1 MLDQKQ
7 WQGIGASPGHAAG
20 PTWLL
25 PTMAKAINL
34 QEAEEHG
41 PVDIEGQLERL
52 QQAIASTDQ
61 ALAKYEEQVRTE
73 QGEELA
79 RIFAAHRLLLSDP
92 AFAGEMQLRIRERQL
107 RAEKAARQVA
117 DEAIA
122 MLSSLNDPYFRE
134 RIVDIQDVAQQLIQN
149 LNTDSPAEQQFPAT
163 GNWIVVAD
171 ELTPAQ
177 TISLPKDRVLAFIVR
192 KGGKTSH
199 AAILARTYGIPAVV
213 GLTGSWTDLM
223 MATGLELDG
232 TQGWV
237 RILSPDEINSLQES
251 TLDQGVQAEL
261 DNDFSQSGG
270 EMTLAANIGS
280 PNDVSLIRRFKA
292 QGVGL
297 YRTEFLFMG
306 DGLPTEEEQVN
317 AYLAVIQECAPAVTV
332 IRTLDIGG
340 DKRAPALNLP
350 IESNPFLGVR
360 ALRLCFKNPELLT
373 TQLRAIWR
381 ASAAGPTAVMFP
393 MISNY
398 DELIKAKQYLAEAKE
413 AVISQGHP
421 VGTLQ
426 VGMMIEVPAA
436 VWLAPKLAKEV
447 DFFSIG
453 TNDLIQYTLAVDRE
467 NHEIADLYQP
477 YHPAVLGMIAQVA
490 KAAKSAG
497 IWTGICGESGGDVLL
512 APFFAGLGIDEL
524 SMSPGVLPHMRKKL
538 AGIDRNELER
548 AGFVEQILDCAT
560 ATEVL
565 TILQSYSKGGHDNAN
580 KSS

>member
-1 MLDQKQ
+1 
-7 WQGIGASPGHAAG
+7 
-20 PTWLL
+20 
-25 PTMAKAINL
+25 
-34 QEAEEHG
+34 
-41 PVDIEGQLERL
+41 
-52 QQAIASTDQ
+52 
-61 ALAKYEEQVRTE
+61 
-73 QGEELA
+73 
-79 RIFAAHRLLLSDP
+79 
-92 AFAGEMQLRIRERQL
+92 
-107 RAEKAARQVA
+107 
-117 DEAIA
+117 

-149 LNTDSPAEQQFPAT
+149 LNTDSPSEQQFPAT

-213 GLTGSWTDLM
+213 GLTGSWDDLM
-223 MATGLELDG
+223 MATGIELDG

-237 RILSPDEINSLQES
+237 RILSSDEINSLQES

-306 DGLPTEEEQVN
+306 DALPTEEEQVN

-381 ASAAGPTAVMFP
+381 VSAAGPTAVMFP

-413 AVISQGHP
+413 AVISRGHP

-490 KAAKSAG
+490 NAAKSAG

-538 AGIDRNELER
+538 AGIDRNEL

>member
-1 MLDQKQ
+1 MMDQKK
-7 WQGIGASPGHAAG
+7 WQGIGASPGHVAG
-20 PTWLL
+20 PIWLL
-25 PTMAKAINL
+25 PTVAKALQL
-34 QEAEEHG
+34 QELDEPAQ
-41 PVDIEGQLERL
+41 VDIEGQLARL
-52 QQAIASTDQ
+52 QQAIESTDQ
-61 ALAKYEEQVRTE
+61 ALAVYEERVRAE

-92 AFAGEMQLRIRERQL
+92 GFTGEMQLRIRERQL
-107 RAEKAARQVA
+107 RAEKVAKQVA

-149 LNTDSPAEQQFPAT
+149 LNTESPAEQQFPAT

-213 GLTGSWTDLM
+213 GLTGKWDDLM
-223 MATGLELDG
+223 MARGVEMDG

-237 RILSPDEINSLQES
+237 RSLSTDELNSLEES
-251 TLDQGVQAEL
+251 TLDQSLQTES
-261 DNDFSQSGG
+261 DNEFSQSGDG
-270 EMTLAANIGS
+270 IILAANIGS

-306 DGLPTEEEQVN
+306 DVLPTEEEQVN

-340 DKRAPALNLP
+340 DKRAPALDLP

-360 ALRLCFKNPELLT
+360 ALRLCFKNPALFI

-381 ASAAGPTAVMFP
+381 ASAAGSTAVMFP

-398 DELIKAKQYLAEAKE
+398 DELMQAKQYLAEAKQS
-413 AVISQGHP
+413 VLSQGYP

-477 YHPAVLGMIAQVA
+477 YHPAVLGLIAQVT

-524 SMSPGVLPHMRKKL
+524 SMSPGVLPHMRKTL

-548 AGFVEQILDCAT
+548 AGLVEQILDCAT
-560 ATEVL
+560 AAEVV
-565 TILQSYSKGGHDNAN
+565 TILQSYSKGGHDYGN

>member
-1 MLDQKQ
+1 MDQKK

-20 PTWLL
+20 PIWLL
-25 PTMAKAINL
+25 PTVAKALQL
-34 QEAEEHG
+34 QEFEESG
-41 PVDIEGQLERL
+41 QVDSDGQLARL
-52 QQAIASTDQ
+52 QQAIESTDQ
-61 ALAKYEEQVRTE
+61 ALARYEEKVRAE

-92 AFAGEMQLRIRERQL
+92 GFTGEMQLRIKDRQI
-107 RAEKAARQVA
+107 RAEKAAKQVA

-149 LNTDSPAEQQFPAT
+149 LNTESPAEQQFPAT

-213 GLTGSWTDLM
+213 GLTGKWDDLM
-223 MATGLELDG
+223 MTGGVELDG
-232 TQGWV
+232 TQGWI
-237 RILSPDEINSLQES
+237 RSLSAAEMISLEES
-251 TLDQGVQAEL
+251 ALNQGVQAEL
-261 DNDFSQSGG
+261 DNECSQSGDV
-270 EMTLAANIGS
+270 TLAANIGS

-306 DGLPTEEEQVN
+306 DVLPTEEEQVN
-317 AYLAVIQECAPAVTV
+317 AYLTVIQQCSPAVTV

-340 DKRAPALNLP
+340 DKRAPALQLP

-381 ASAAGPTAVMFP
+381 ASAAGSTAVMFP

-398 DELIKAKQYLAEAKE
+398 DELMKAKQYLAEAKQS
-413 AVISQGHP
+413 VLSDGYP

-436 VWLAPKLAKEV
+436 VWIAPKLAKEV

-490 KAAKSAG
+490 KVAKSAG

-512 APFFAGLGIDEL
+512 APFFAGVGIDEL
-524 SMSPGVLPHMRKKL
+524 SMSPGVLPHMRRAL

-548 AGFVEQILDCAT
+548 AGVVEQILDCAT
-560 ATEVL
+560 AAEVV
-565 TILQSYSKGGHDNAN
+565 TILQSYSKGGHDYAN
-580 KSS
+580 TGS

>member
-7 WQGIGASPGHAAG
+7 WQGIGASPGHVAG

-92 AFAGEMQLRIRERQL
+92 AFAGEMQVRIRERQL
-107 RAEKAARQVA
+107 QAEKAARQVA

-149 LNTDSPAEQQFPAT
+149 LNTDSPSEQQFPAT

-213 GLTGSWTDLM
+213 GLTGSWDDLM
-223 MATGLELDG
+223 MATGIELDG

-237 RILSPDEINSLQES
+237 RILSSDEINSLQES

-306 DGLPTEEEQVN
+306 DALPTEEEQVN

-381 ASAAGPTAVMFP
+381 VSAAGPTAVMFP

-413 AVISQGHP
+413 AVISRGHP

-490 KAAKSAG
+490 NAAKSAG

-538 AGIDRNELER
+538 AGIDRNEL